1 MEEANFSTNWLH
13 SSIGLYCPHGYNPIR
28 SPLRGL
34 HPGCF
39 GTRKSGREQVKL
51 WMLRNFRRAR
61 NLKRYHKIVAVFA
74 RHGFGSILVNLQVD
88 RYLPL
93 PPRIFKQTARPP
105 TLTPAEH
112 FRIALEELGPTFIK
126 LGQILSIRPDLFPPQ
141 YILELSKLREQ
152 VPATPWEEI
161 HALLIQE
168 YGDSLETSFKKIEA
182 EPLGSASLAQ
192 VHAAI
197 LADGCPVV
205 LKIQRPNI
213 RQVITADLDILTDLA
228 GLAQRTSWGKV
239 YDPIEIVD
247 QFAFTLQNELDYQ
260 REGSNADR
268 FRKNFRNEAHLLI
281 PEIYWEFSTPHVLVM
296 ERIGG
301 VGIDHLDDLDRSG
314 FDRKRIARLAARIFI
329 KEVMDDGFFHADPHP
344 GNFVIMPQNGGSGLP
359 KDESADAVPGEG
371 APDLVIG
378 AMDFGMVGYVSRV
391 DRVNMIHAYM
401 LASRM
406 DTRGLVEMMVRI
418 GAVHPGVNEGE
429 LQRDLER
436 ILNRYKGLPIGEIQA
451 QQVFEELLH
460 IAFRFRVDLPV
471 DIWLLIKTLSMMDGL
486 VRQLDPDFNIFAVF
500 DPEVRRL
507 AVEQFL
513 PWVWGPDLAS
523 DLQGFAY
530 ALRDIPTVGEKFLR
544 GVQKGEL
551 PFTVSMGA
559 NKETL
564 NRLDRAST
572 RLSLSLLV
580 AAFILGLALLL
591 PLSSGNQL
599 AEILI
604 VIGFVAAIL
613 LGLWLAISII
623 RSGF

>member
-1 MEEANFSTNWLH
+1 
-13 SSIGLYCPHGYNPIR
+13 
-28 SPLRGL
+28 
-34 HPGCF
+34 
-39 GTRKSGREQVKL
+39 
-51 WMLRNFRRAR
+51 MLRHFRRAR
-61 NLKRYHKIVAVFA
+61 NLKRYHKIVSVLA
-74 RHGFGSILVNLQVD
+74 RHGFGSILVNLQID

-112 FRIALEELGPTFIK
+112 LRIALEELGPTFIK

-161 HALLIQE
+161 HALLKKE
-168 YGDSLETSFKKIEA
+168 YGDSLKNSFKQIET

-192 VHAAI
+192 VHAAV
-197 LADGCPVV
+197 LVDGYPVV

-228 GLAQRTSWGKV
+228 GLAQHTSWGKL
-239 YDPIEIVD
+239 YDPIKIVD
-247 QFAFTLQNELDYQ
+247 QFAFTLQNELDFQ
-260 REGSNADR
+260 REGINADR
-268 FRKNFRNEAHLLI
+268 FRKNFRDEAHLRI

-301 VGIDHLDDLDRSG
+301 IGIDCLDELERSG
-314 FDRKRIARLAARIFI
+314 YDRKEIANLAARIFI
-329 KEVMDDGFFHADPHP
+329 KEVMHDGFFHADPHP
-344 GNFVIMPQNGGSGLP
+344 GNFVIMPQNGGSGLS
-359 KDESADAVPGEG
+359 KEGTAHAASGED
-371 APDLVIG
+371 APDLLIG
-378 AMDFGMVGYVSRV
+378 AMDFGMVGYISQV
-391 DRVNMIHAYM
+391 DRVNLIHAYM

-418 GAVHPGVNEGE
+418 GAVHPGVNESD
-429 LQRDLER
+429 LQRNLER
-436 ILNRYKGLPIGEIQA
+436 ILNRYQGLPIREIQA
-451 QQVFEELLH
+451 QQVFEELLQ

-471 DIWLLIKTLSMMDGL
+471 DIWLLIKTVTMMDGL

-507 AVEQFL
+507 AVEQYL
-513 PWVWGPDLAS
+513 PWVWGPDFVS
-523 DLQGFAY
+523 DLQGFAN
-530 ALRDIPTVGEKFLR
+530 ALRSIPAVGEKFLR
-544 GVQKGEL
+544 SMQKGEL

-559 NKETL
+559 DKETL

-613 LGLWLAISII
+613 LGFWLAISII
-623 RSGF
+623 RSSF